1 MTRHGGGLVWI
12 HPDAPPVFPPCEQ
25 ALSEPNGLL
34 AAGGDLSPERL
45 ISAYRQGIFPWYQTG
60 QPILWWSP
68 DPRAVL
74 FPNAIRISRSLRK
87 SVRSEALSVSVDQA
101 FERVVLACADPRP
114 SQSGLTWIT
123 DEMLHAY
130 CRLHALGVAH
140 SVEVWREGR
149 LVGGLYGLGIGA
161 AFFGESMFSRVNDAS
176 KIALVWLSRQLLAW
190 GYQLIDCQV
199 SSSHLQRL
207 GAVDLPRAEFLR
219 LLAAAT
225 AQPGQACGGWAFDPG
240 FHPLQEP

>member
-1 MTRHGGGLVWI
+1 MTRRGGGLVWI
-12 HPDAPPVFPPCEQ
+12 HPDAPPVFPPCEH
-25 ALSEPNGLL
+25 ALSEPDGLL
-34 AAGGDLSPERL
+34 AAGGDLRPERL
-45 ISAYRQGIFPWYQTG
+45 INAYRQGIFPWYQSG

-74 FPNAIRISRSLRK
+74 FPDAIRISRSLRQ
-87 SVRSEALSVSVDQA
+87 SMRNGELSVSFDQA
-101 FERVVLACADPRP
+101 FERVVRACADPRP
-114 SQSGLTWIT
+114 NQSGLTWIT

-161 AFFGESMFSRVNDAS
+161 AFFGESMFSRTSDAS
-176 KIALVWLSRQLLAW
+176 KVALVWLSRQLRAW
-190 GYQLIDCQV
+190 HYHLIDCQV
-199 SSSHLQRL
+199 SSAHLQRL
-207 GAVDLPRAEFLR
+207 GAVDLPRGEFLR

-225 AQPGQACGGWAFDPG
+225 AQPRQVHGNWAFDPD